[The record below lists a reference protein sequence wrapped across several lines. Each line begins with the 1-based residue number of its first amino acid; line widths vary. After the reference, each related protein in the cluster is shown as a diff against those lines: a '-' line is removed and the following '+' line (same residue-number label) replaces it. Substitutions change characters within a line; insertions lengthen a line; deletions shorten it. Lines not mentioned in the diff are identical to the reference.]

1 MRLKKTLIALAAS
14 GILASTLSGCG
25 TMHAMGN
32 LEKGAWGEFNNMWD
46 RWVESEGDIAYATT
60 WDRQVQPGVKVEDIE
75 YALEEVALAMGLKD
89 VGTLPLSKELESR
102 GVKTGYIQVKSY
114 CNPATARKMMNFTM
128 HAAAF
133 LPCRITIAE
142 NEKGEMWMYTLNMD
156 MMIKMGKKQPKELLP
171 QTYKVRNT
179 IKAMMMQGASGGY
192 ALDMEKVAEMKDQ
205 KALELYMEDA
215 WAKYKAEQAKAAAA
229 KK

>member
-1 MRLKKTLIALAAS
+1 
-14 GILASTLSGCG
+14 
-25 TMHAMGN
+25 
-32 LEKGAWGEFNNMWD
+32 
-46 RWVESEGDIAYATT
+46 
-60 WDRQVQPGVKVEDIE
+60 
-75 YALEEVALAMGLKD
+75 MGLKD

-205 KALELYMEDA
+205 RALELYMEEA
-215 WAKYKAEQAKAAAA
+215 WAEYKADQAANA
-229 KK
+229 K